1 MNALEAKIPPPLV
14 ALITGLFMWLS
25 NMWLSN
31 NTVSGIGV
39 PEDYRVILAVA
50 IVLLGVSCDLGGLI
64 SFRMGKTTINPMRPE
79 TSSNLIIAGIYKIT
93 RNPMYL
99 GLAIILTGWA
109 VYLSNLLLLAWVV
122 AFIAYITRFQIQP
135 EERALDK
142 LFGDEFANYKLRVRR
157 WF

>member
-1 MNALEAKIPPPLV
+1 MQALETKIPPPLI
-14 ALITGLFMWLS
+14 ALMTGIFMWLS
-25 NMWLSN
+25 NDY
-31 NTVSGIGV
+31 VSGIGV
-39 PEDYRVILAVA
+39 PEDYRVMLAVA
-50 IVLLGVSCDLGGLI
+50 LALLGASCDLGGFI
-64 SFRMGKTTINPMRPE
+64 SFRMVKTTINPMRPE

-109 VYLSNLLLLAWVV
+109 VYLSNLFLLVWVV

-142 LFGDEFANYKLRVRR
+142 LFGEQFASYKHRVRR
-157 WF
+157 WL